1 MVPKFVYIAA
11 CFRAI
16 VRMTSKLLYRMI
28 EENEFLEIE
37 RHPDGVPLPEVFL
50 GRMEVCIDLIS
61 RGVPAQHACAASG
74 VRRKDFDYVLKHHE
88 ILSNRIANAR
98 FQAVESLKNEIANA
112 GKLQKRKR
120 TINHSNGAVTTI
132 EDEIVGDWKASAW
145 LLERFDRDNFGPT
158 AGHVTVNVDVSAMI
172 QETVKEIASRNA
184 RIDAVD
190 AEFTEI
196 VTEETQ
202 DGEK

>member
-1 MVPKFVYIAA
+1 
-11 CFRAI
+11 
-16 VRMTSKLLYRMI
+16 MI

-145 LLERFDRDNFGPT
+145 LLERFDRDNFGPAEIP
-158 AGHVTVNVDVSAMI
+158 AGSYFLLGDNRDISI
-172 QETVKEIASRNA
+172 DSRFDGVVLREN
-184 RIDAVD
+184 I
-190 AEFTEI
+190 FGK
-196 VTEETQ
+196 VTEKSNTKELSVII
-202 DGEK
+202 K